1 MDLCLHSKL
10 AHENIFAKRNSSSA
24 KSEKPDHMFLPSHD
38 SPTGSMLSPG
48 ILYKLATPAFRHLEN
63 ERAERK
69 RERERE
75 RERERQRQREK
86 EREQRERE
94 QRERERS

>member
-63 ERAERK
+63 ERAER
-69 RERERE
+69 ERE